1 MNLMTQVQYKLMN
14 VTDIVCTN
22 ESLAIIKTN
31 INLTAMLFFGLSTI
45 LQIIA
50 FMM

>member
-1 MNLMTQVQYKLMN
+1 MNLVTPVYINLMN

-22 ESLAIIKTN
+22 ESLSIIKTN
-31 INLTAMLFFGLSTI
+31 INLTAMFFFGLSTI

-50 FMM
+50 FIM

>member
-1 MNLMTQVQYKLMN
+1 MTQVQLKLMN
-14 VTDIVCTN
+14 VTDIVCAN
-22 ESLAIIKTN
+22 ESLSIIKTN

-45 LQIIA
+45 LQIIV

>member
-1 MNLMTQVQYKLMN
+1 MNLMTQVQLKLMN

-22 ESLAIIKTN
+22 ENLDIIKTN

-45 LQIIA
+45 LQIIV

>member
-1 MNLMTQVQYKLMN
+1 MNLITPAYTNLMN

-22 ESLAIIKTN
+22 ESLSIIKTN
-31 INLTAMLFFGLSTI
+31 INLTAMLFFSLSTI
-45 LQIIA
+45 LQIIV